1 MKILW
6 APWRL
11 AYVSQA
17 DKTDEC
23 IFCQKIHGNDE
34 ENLVLFRGIHCF
46 AVLNL
51 FPYNN
56 GHLMVAPYRHIG
68 SLQELT
74 KEERSE
80 LMDITTL
87 CLDVLRE
94 GLNCQGFNIG
104 MNIGKVAGAGV
115 PDHLHIHIVP
125 RWEGDTNFM
134 PVIGD
139 TKVIPQSLSSTYQVL
154 RSILE
159 RRNE

>member
-1 MKILW
+1 
-6 APWRL
+6 
-11 AYVSQA
+11 VSQS
-17 DKTDEC
+17 DKTDQC
-23 IFCQKIHGNDE
+23 IFCQKVNGNDE
-34 ENLVLFRGIHCF
+34 ENLVLYRGKHCF

-56 GHLMVAPYRHIG
+56 GHLMVAPYEHKG

-74 KEERSE
+74 KEERAE
-80 LMDITTL
+80 LMDVVAL
-87 CLDVLRE
+87 CLDVLKE
-94 GLNCQGFNIG
+94 ALNCHGFNVGI
-104 MNIGKVAGAGV
+104 NIGKVAGAGV

-154 RSILE
+154 RSALE
-159 RRNE
+159 NKKI